1 MSNLK
6 DTDIDDLF
14 RRASDKYP
22 LRTDSA
28 DWDRMAA
35 ALEKEPPA
43 PSETA
48 DGEDNRKK
56 RRFLWLFLLLPLAGA
71 GYYTWQHAGNS
82 GNMGRSASVV
92 ATAPAAGQS
101 APAAGQT
108 TTATDKTGTAD
119 QTSATGQATTARTAT
134 TDQTT
139 SRQPQAATGQPQA
152 ATTKTAT
159 TKTATTKTATGQPQ
173 TAGIAQ
179 PDAAGGTQ
187 GPSTAST
194 ALSTAGKRSL
204 VKQSNHSKN
213 EDTQPDNSLSLTA
226 VNARQQPGGENVNGQ
241 NANGLTL
248 GNATAGNDRLFYDL
262 QRAPIPR
269 DYRLAVDVTAPATKK
284 DATTKQ
290 PKSKT
295 KHFYAGVFGS
305 PDLSTVKMQSV
316 KGVGTTF
323 GLILGYT
330 FNGGH
335 WAIETGAYVD
345 RKKYY
350 TDGEYFN
357 TKEVRVPSNSYLD
370 DVDGTCYMWEI
381 PLNVRYNFNPGAKT
395 AWFATAGFSTYLMS
409 HEIYTYGYN
418 WRGSATVWDSTW
430 NIHKSSQYP
439 FSIINLSA
447 GFEQRLGK
455 IGNLRVEPYVRL
467 PLTGLGTGKL
477 PIMSAGVNIGITRQ
491 LW

>member
-159 TKTATTKTATGQPQ
+159 GQPQ

-226 VNARQQPGGENVNGQ
+226 ANTRQQPGGESIGSESIGGESIATQ
-241 NANGLTL
+241 NRKG
-248 GNATAGNDRLFYDL
+248 GVEEDRLFYDL
-262 QRAPIPR
+262 QRAPIPH
-269 DYRLAVDVTAPATKK
+269 DYHLAVDVTAPAAKK
-284 DATTKQ
+284 DTTK
-290 PKSKT
+290 SKTQTRT
-295 KHFYAGVFGS
+295 KHFYAGIFGS

-316 KGVGTTF
+316 KGVGSTF
-323 GLILGYT
+323 GVILGYT

-335 WAIETGAYVD
+335 WAIETGANLD

-357 TKEVRVPSNSYLD
+357 TKEVNLPLNSYLTE
-370 DVDGTCYMWEI
+370 VNGICYMWEI

-395 AWFATAGFSTYLMS
+395 SWFATAGFSTYLMS
-409 HEIYTYGYN
+409 HEKYAYGLQ
-418 WRGSATVWDSTW
+418 WSGSTAVYDSSW
-430 NIHKSSQYP
+430 NIHKPSQYP
-439 FSIINLSA
+439 FSIVNLSA

-477 PIMSAGVNIGITRQ
+477 SIMSAGVNIGITRQ